1 MICEGCKGTHEAA
14 DCIDTKAGR
23 TYPLRHCVCQHKRR
37 IPDVRFSDKDEL
49 PAKGSAPEAG
59 EGDSHG

>member
-49 PAKGSAPEAG
+49 PAEGFAPETG
-59 EGDSHG
+59 EGDSNG